1 MILLPG
7 PIIRSILPPSIYSS
21 ASQVNQTNNDGMFRG
36 SVQPQVRSGPP
47 WERNEYKGD
56 EGFESWSLSG
66 AFIGKD
72 TDGTGLTLFTVSI
85 RIEVPAV
92 AEKLFKLWLLKGK
105 FFVAK
110 PISEDCVCKTVDFE
124 GKD

>member
-1 MILLPG
+1 MEANRCLALQESGTETRFPVD
-7 PIIRSILPPSIYSS
+7 
-21 ASQVNQTNNDGMFRG
+21 AWTTAG
-36 SVQPQVRSGPP
+36 SDTSECGRVGVGVAIGIG
-47 WERNEYKGD
+47 NE
-56 EGFESWSLSG
+56 SCRLSG